1 MNIGM
6 IIYFLGWVLKTEGLL
21 MLLPCLIAVIYQEA
35 SGLYFLGTGGFCV
48 IAGWLMSRKKPENTV
63 FYAREGFVSVALS
76 WIVLSF
82 FGCMPFFLSGEI
94 PRLEDAMFEI
104 ISGFTTTGASIL
116 SDVEAL
122 SKCMLMWRSFSHW
135 IGGMGVLVFILAVLP
150 LAGGQNIHIMRAE
163 SPGPSVGKLVPR
175 VKLTAKILYVI
186 YFCMT
191 VVQILILLASGM
203 HWFDAVAMSFGS
215 AGTGGFGILNSSC
228 GSYTMFQQAVIAV
241 FMTLFGINFNVY
253 YLFLIKRPKEALRCE
268 EMRAYLGI
276 ILVSILL
283 IAWNIRGYFPT
294 LLEAL
299 HHSAFQVSSIITT
312 TGYSTTDFDLW
323 PSFSKTILAAA
334 SRYPAWW

>member
-241 FMTLFGINFNVY
+241 FMTLFGINFNVTN
-253 YLFLIKRPKEALRCE
+253 LMGC
-268 EMRAYLGI
+268 
-276 ILVSILL
+276 
-283 IAWNIRGYFPT
+283 
-294 LLEAL
+294 
-299 HHSAFQVSSIITT
+299 
-312 TGYSTTDFDLW
+312 
-323 PSFSKTILAAA
+323 SFCCWQA
-334 SRYPAWW
+334 

>member
-1 MNIGM
+1 
-6 IIYFLGWVLKTEGLL
+6 
-21 MLLPCLIAVIYQEA
+21 
-35 SGLYFLGTGGFCV
+35 
-48 IAGWLMSRKKPENTV
+48 
-63 FYAREGFVSVALS
+63 
-76 WIVLSF
+76 
-82 FGCMPFFLSGEI
+82 
-94 PRLEDAMFEI
+94 
-104 ISGFTTTGASIL
+104 
-116 SDVEAL
+116 
-122 SKCMLMWRSFSHW
+122 
-135 IGGMGVLVFILAVLP
+135 
-150 LAGGQNIHIMRAE
+150 MRAE

-323 PSFSKTILAAA
+323 PSFSKTILVMLMFIGACAGSTGGGIKVSRLVVAMRTVKKELLSVIHPRSVKVITFEGKPIEHTILRSINTFLVAYAVIFALSVLFVSIDNLDPTTNFTAVAATLNNIGPGLGIVGPVGNFGVYSPFA
-334 SRYPAWW
+334 KIVLMFDMLAGRLELIPMLVLFSPATWRKNS